1 VRILFYFFH
10 FSVNAT
16 TDRAGAVSQSFVK
29 ETETAIR
36 NALSVGWTA
45 TNQSCWFILA
55 NDVTARAKATGKPVS
70 TLIDDLVR
78 EGPPK
83 WMLENNYFSPSAEQY
98 QRILQDSLG
107 AITTTNRVA
116 MRAMK
121 MIRLKVTELMGR
133 VTQDIVKS
141 IDDTIDLISALE
153 NTLDET
159 TNASAQYFA
168 SRVSNMDDIDH
179 V

>member
-1 VRILFYFFH
+1 
-10 FSVNAT
+10 VNAT

-29 ETETAIR
+29 ETEATIR
-36 NALSVGWTA
+36 DALSVGWTA

-55 NDVTARAKATGKPVS
+55 NDVTAKAKASGKPVS

-83 WMLENNYFSPSAEQY
+83 WMLDNHYFSPSAEQY
-98 QRILQDSLG
+98 QRVLQDSLG

-121 MIRLKVTELMGR
+121 MIRMKVVESLAR
-133 VTQDIVKS
+133 VSQDLVTS
-141 IDDTIDLISALE
+141 IDDTIDLICALE

-159 TNASAQYFA
+159 SNASAQYFA